1 MSYQTV
7 YFHDAEKI
15 IKANRM
21 TKIINQTFKGI
32 EQDLIGSSFPGTTL
46 KTTLTDCDWRE
57 NLDGLKIIDGR
68 RYQYKGFRKRV
79 AIEASLGA
87 YEYVLEGLFRL
98 QIGFDK
104 GLIDAGILI
113 LNGTRSDKSP
123 LGESLELVKSEVEE
137 LYPTISL
144 PVVVALF
151 DVGVVDYSEDNADA
165 VAVENHDENVDAVMN
180 QMVENNNEFNQEQ
193 LEQEVAV

>member
-1 MSYQTV
+1 MSYQAV

-15 IKANRM
+15 IKASRM
-21 TKIINQTFKGI
+21 TKIVNQTFKGI

-57 NLDGLKIIDGR
+57 SPGSLKIIDGR
-68 RYQYKGFRKRV
+68 RYQYKGFRKRI

-87 YEYVLEGLFRL
+87 YEFIWEGLFRL
-98 QIGFDK
+98 QVGFDK
-104 GLIDAGILI
+104 GNIDAGVLI
-113 LNGTRSDKSP
+113 LCGNRSDKSP
-123 LGESLELVKSEVEE
+123 LGESLDLVKSEIEE

-151 DVGVVDYSEDNADA
+151 DVGVVDYSEDNVDA
-165 VAVENHDENVDAVMN
+165 LSVEELDNQNDNQSVEMVAGVAV
-180 QMVENNNEFNQEQ
+180 
-193 LEQEVAV
+193 

>member
-1 MSYQTV
+1 MSYKTV

-15 IKANRM
+15 IKSNRM
-21 TKIINQTFKGI
+21 TKIIRQTFEGI

-57 NLDGLKIIDGR
+57 NPDGLKIIEGR
-68 RYQYKGFRKRV
+68 RYQYKGYRKRI

-87 YEYVLEGLFRL
+87 YEFILDGLFRL

-104 GLIDAGILI
+104 GLIDVGILI

-123 LGESLELVKSEVEE
+123 LGESLDLVKSEVDE

-151 DVGVVDYSEDNADA
+151 DVGVVNYGEDNVDA
-165 VAVENHDENVDAVMN
+165 LPVGDPDKDIDAVMN
-180 QMVENNNEFNQEQ
+180 QMVDNNNKFNQEQ
-193 LEQEVAV
+193 IEQEVAV

>member
-15 IKANRM
+15 IKSNRM
-21 TKIINQTFKGI
+21 SKIVRQTFEGI

-57 NLDGLKIIDGR
+57 NPDNLKIIDGR
-68 RYQYKGFRKRV
+68 RYQYKGYRKRI
-79 AIEASLGA
+79 AIEANLSF
-87 YEYVLEGLFRL
+87 YEFLWDGLFRL

-123 LGESLELVKSEVEE
+123 LGESLDLVKSEVEE

-151 DVGVVDYSEDNADA
+151 DVGVVNYGED
-165 VAVENHDENVDAVMN
+165 NVDALP
-180 QMVENNNEFNQEQ
+180 VENPDENLGAALVEGLDDQNDNQP
-193 LEQEVAV
+193 LEMVAGVAV